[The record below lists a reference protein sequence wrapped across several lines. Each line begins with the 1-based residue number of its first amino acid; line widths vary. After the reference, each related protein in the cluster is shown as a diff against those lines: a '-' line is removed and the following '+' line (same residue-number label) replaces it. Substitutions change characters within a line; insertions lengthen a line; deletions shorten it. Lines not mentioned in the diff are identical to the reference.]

1 MDYPKPIEDLI
12 NSFMLLPSVGRKTAE
27 RFALYAFSHLDESD
41 LITFGTNLIELK
53 SNLKECPICHNLG
66 LGSVCDICGDS
77 TRDKTC
83 VMVVENIKDLY
94 VLEHAN
100 TYNGIYHVI
109 GGLINFSKGIGASDL
124 FIKDLILKVKEN
136 NVKEVI
142 LALNT
147 TLEGETTASYIKA
160 LLEKY
165 DVKITHLAHGIP
177 LGADI
182 SFADEITIKQA
193 LEGRTKF

>member
-27 RFALYAFSHLDESD
+27 RFALYAFSHMDESD
-41 LITFGTNLIELK
+41 LNTFGSNLMSLK

-66 LGSVCDICGDS
+66 PGNVCDICADT

-83 VMVVENIKDLY
+83 VMVVESIKDLY
-94 VLEHAN
+94 VLEHAG
-100 TYNGIYHVI
+100 TYNGTYHVL

-124 FIKDLILKVKEN
+124 FINDLVLKVKEN

-165 DVKITHLAHGIP
+165 DLKITHLAHGIP

>member
-27 RFALYAFSHLDESD
+27 RFALYAFSHMDESD

-66 LGSVCDICGDS
+66 LGSVCDICGDT

-83 VMVVENIKDLY
+83 VMVVESIKDLY

-124 FIKDLILKVKEN
+124 FIKDLVLKVKEN

-147 TLEGETTASYIKA
+147 TLEGETTAMYISNLIKPTGIKVTRIA
-160 LLEKY
+160 SGVPVGGELEC
-165 DVKITHLAHGIP
+165 I
-177 LGADI
+177 
-182 SFADEITIKQA
+182 DEITLLRA
-193 LEGRTKF
+193 LEGRTEL